1 MPNKPQA
8 KIGPAERDRLVNEAM
23 RITQSRED
31 LLRRN
36 DELLTKLMRGPRYK
50 SRKSKSK

>member
-1 MPNKPQA
+1 MSA
-8 KIGPAERDRLVNEAM
+8 KEHDRLVNEAM

-36 DELLTKLMRGPRYK
+36 DELLTKLMRDKRHQPRRLTK
-50 SRKSKSK
+50 AQRAPQP